1 MKYVEILEQL
11 KSEGAQPLPVFMPFI
26 DTNEAYEG
34 NGYVT
39 IPDTI
44 PFNYLDKAYKVLDLK
59 PIHSM
64 TYKAMHGFE
73 KMELLVNHALTCTHS
88 QNR

>member
-34 NGYVT
+34 NGYNKT
-39 IPDTI
+39 NKNKSKSQINT
-44 PFNYLDKAYKVLDLK
+44 NNKLNKLL
-59 PIHSM
+59 
-64 TYKAMHGFE
+64 TYKSNKYLNQK
-73 KMELLVNHALTCTHS
+73 KMKK
-88 QNR
+88 